1 MENNNSDSSD
11 KVDSMV
17 TAVQTTI
24 KQQHKQTPQTLVSVL
39 YHTNQLYEN
48 GFCFAG
54 TPSVNCSEL
63 LTCCLC
69 E

>member
-11 KVDSMV
+11 KADSTV

-24 KQQHKQTPQTLVSVL
+24 KQQHKQTLQTLVSVL

-48 GFCFAG
+48 GFYFAG